1 MLTLRKTRSRRVPL
15 SLQDPLSPAPPIKK
29 SEEQVSSSFNPL
41 LVLAPNN
48 NEHQERMCRTTSAP
62 KIYSCG
68 HREDGYEYLDCP
80 DYLKDGT
87 CTTRE
92 TVDYWAGS
100 KRAKGDC
107 TDCASKKEEKSKET
121 ESSTTYE
128 SHISRLITEAEKHMV
143 RTEGASMKLKDFTS
157 SYPAEG
163 KAICKIISYSKSYSL
178 ESHMLD

>member
-1 MLTLRKTRSRRVPL
+1 
-15 SLQDPLSPAPPIKK
+15 
-29 SEEQVSSSFNPL
+29 
-41 LVLAPNN
+41 
-48 NEHQERMCRTTSAP
+48 MCRTTSAP
-62 KIYSCG
+62 KIYWCG

-107 TDCASKKEEKSKET
+107 TDCASKKEEKAKKED
-121 ESSTTYE
+121 SSATYE
-128 SHISRLITEAEKHMV
+128 SHISRLIAEVEEHPD
-143 RTEGASMKLKDFTS
+143 RTERASMRLQDSPS

-163 KAICKIISYSKSYSL
+163 ESYTQNYTL
-178 ESHMLD
+178 F